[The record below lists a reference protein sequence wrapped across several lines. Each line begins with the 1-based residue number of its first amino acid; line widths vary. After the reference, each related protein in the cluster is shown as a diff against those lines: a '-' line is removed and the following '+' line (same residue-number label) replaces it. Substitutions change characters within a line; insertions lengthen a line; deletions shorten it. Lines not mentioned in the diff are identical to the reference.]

1 MDLIFWAAVI
11 FALAIGG
18 AVGLW
23 VPRGEKPTVTPK
35 TCTLRVKQGEKKR
48 WRWFLYVNSHIV
60 AQSGVYGWT
69 TCAEAEHEARMVAA
83 DAYHIVAMKVE
94 PVEEKSE

>member
-11 FALAIGG
+11 FAFAAGG

-23 VPRGEKPTVTPK
+23 VPRDEKPTPVPK
-35 TCTLRVKQGEKKR
+35 PCTLRVKQGEKKR

-69 TCAEAEHEARMVAA
+69 TCAEAEHEARLVAS
-83 DAYHIVAMKVE
+83 DGFNIVATKIE
-94 PVEEKSE
+94 PVEEKPE